1 MKFNFFDEVHDFQR
15 YVRENLRFFGKYQL
29 ISEQLMV
36 TNNLKGFIDMLVLDL
51 DDNRLTILELKNVS
65 TSDKDSWQPIRY
77 YDLLNRGQDS
87 LRELIVNNQHNLS
100 VKVDDI
106 DFDPKVVLIVPEY
119 DEQLLRT
126 LSYFENIDSK
136 VIEVNVEI
144 KNGFTQYNKKVHY
157 PKSIFHKEDLVKV
170 TNKINFD
177 WSFDEYRKS
186 INSDKLSLAD
196 QTLKQMKQIFAN
208 KQYNF
213 DVFYSKTKITVT
225 KDNKVWANLFISQ
238 RPLDYKLSLSFKSD
252 KPIKSSDFSFS
263 TAIEKFEEQKNGIK
277 LEISSKLN
285 DNILDKYL

>member
-1 MKFNFFDEVHDFQR
+1 MQFRFFDEVHDFQR
-15 YVRENLRFFGKYQL
+15 YVRENLRFFGRYEL
-29 ISEQLMV
+29 ISEQLMIK
-36 TNNLKGFIDMLVLDL
+36 NNLTGFIDMLVLDL
-51 DDNRLTILELKNVS
+51 DDNRLTILELKNVN

-87 LRELIVNNQHNLS
+87 LRELIINNQHSLS
-100 VKVDDI
+100 VRIEDI
-106 DFDPKVVLIVPEY
+106 DFDPKVVLIVPEC

-136 VIEVNVEI
+136 VVEVCVEI
-144 KNGFTQYNKKVHY
+144 KNGFTQVNKKTHY
-157 PKSIFHKEDLVKV
+157 PKSIFHKKDLVKV
-170 TNKINFD
+170 TNKINSD
-177 WSFDEYRKS
+177 WSFEEYKKS
-186 INSDKLSLAD
+186 INSEKLSLAN
-196 QTLKQMKQIFAN
+196 QTLNQMKQIFAN

-252 KPIKSSDFSFS
+252 KPINRSDFSFS
-263 TAIEKFEEQKNGIK
+263 TSVEKFEEQKNGIK

-285 DNILDKYL
+285 DNILNKYL